1 MNGKAIIQILMVFLI
16 ILISL
21 SFYLKYFKK
30 SSKKLE
36 NDTNIE
42 KVDIEENT
50 SSTYINDVNYVSS
63 DAKGNK
69 YQITAEQAEIDI
81 NDSDTMFLRNII
93 AYISIKDTDTI
104 KVTSDFGK
112 YNAKNYDTIFSKNV
126 IIVYPGH
133 KITGEYLDFSFLNN
147 LGVISNNVIYSGDNV
162 SLFADRIEI
171 DLITRDTK
179 IFMDD
184 TDILD
189 DFHDPK
195 KVFIEGIK

>member
-126 IIVYPGH
+126 IIIYPGH

-147 LGVISNNVIYSGDNV
+147 LGTVSTKVVYTSNKTN
-162 SLFADRIEI
+162 LFADKIEI
-171 DLITRDTK
+171 NLSNKDTK
-179 IFMDD
+179 IFMNDN
-184 TDILD
+184 TKNVL
-189 DFHDPK
+189 
-195 KVFIEGIK
+195 IEVGK

>member
-147 LGVISNNVIYSGDNV
+147 LGTVSTKVVYTSNKTN
-162 SLFADRIEI
+162 LFADKIEI
-171 DLITRDTK
+171 NLSNKDTK
-179 IFMDD
+179 IFMNDN
-184 TDILD
+184 TKNVL
-189 DFHDPK
+189 
-195 KVFIEGIK
+195 IEVGK

>member
-147 LGVISNNVIYSGDNV
+147 LGTVSTNVVYSSNKTN
-162 SLFADRIEI
+162 LFADKIEI
-171 DLITRDTK
+171 NLSNKDTK
-179 IFMDD
+179 IFMNDN
-184 TDILD
+184 TKNVL
-189 DFHDPK
+189 
-195 KVFIEGIK
+195 IEVGK

>member
-36 NDTNIE
+36 NDTAIE

-50 SSTYINDVNYVSS
+50 SSTYIDDVNYVSS

-147 LGVISNNVIYSGDNV
+147 LGTVSTNVVYSSNKTN
-162 SLFADRIEI
+162 LFADKIEI
-171 DLITRDTK
+171 NLSNKDTK
-179 IFMDD
+179 IFMNDN
-184 TDILD
+184 TKNVL
-189 DFHDPK
+189 
-195 KVFIEGIK
+195 IEVGK